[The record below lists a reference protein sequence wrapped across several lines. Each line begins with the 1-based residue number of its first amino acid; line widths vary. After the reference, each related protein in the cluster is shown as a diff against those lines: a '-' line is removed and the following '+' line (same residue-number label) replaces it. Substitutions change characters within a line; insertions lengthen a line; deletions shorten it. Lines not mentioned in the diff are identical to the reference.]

1 MVGEEKTIIPK
12 AAEKK
17 AAEPEKLTKESKAK
31 KLKKVTKKSLR
42 TMQKTRQ
49 KHPMRTQ
56 ARIAKYGAKGFG
68 RNIWL
73 STAATVVMAITLI
86 ILFITVVASVILTST
101 AELMKDKIDITIYIK
116 PNTSEEILGQLS
128 DTIKTDENVKSV
140 ETSTSE
146 EEYKKFLEENA
157 NSDEVI
163 NVLDDE
169 MKTLMI
175 AKMQGTMRV
184 KVYNVDD
191 LTSIR
196 DLVETNELF
205 KQYTDKEKAPTY
217 DVNQAEIATITSWAR
232 IARTGGLILAIV
244 FLVISVL
251 IIFSTIRMAIFS
263 RREEIYM
270 MKLVGAEKRF
280 IRGPF
285 LVEAEI
291 CGIIAGVVAATVS
304 YFGFMFMAPKLASY
318 GIDVTAITDVLQS
331 NKLILVYL
339 IFVAAGM
346 IIGRISARLAVS
358 KYLHKTN

>member
-1 MVGEEKTIIPK
+1 M
-12 AAEKK
+12 
-17 AAEPEKLTKESKAK
+17 
-31 KLKKVTKKSLR
+31 
-42 TMQKTRQ
+42 
-49 KHPMRTQ
+49 
-56 ARIAKYGAKGFG
+56 
-68 RNIWL
+68 
-73 STAATVVMAITLI
+73 
-86 ILFITVVASVILTST
+86 ILTST

-116 PNTSEEILGQLS
+116 PNTSEEILDRLS
-128 DTIKTDENVKSV
+128 DTIKTDKNVKSV

-191 LTSIR
+191 LASIR

-232 IARTGGLILAIV
+232 IARTGGLVLAIV

-304 YFGFMFMAPKLASY
+304 YFGFMFMAPKLAGY

-339 IFVAAGM
+339 VFIVAGM
-346 IIGRISARLAVS
+346 IIGRVSARLAVS